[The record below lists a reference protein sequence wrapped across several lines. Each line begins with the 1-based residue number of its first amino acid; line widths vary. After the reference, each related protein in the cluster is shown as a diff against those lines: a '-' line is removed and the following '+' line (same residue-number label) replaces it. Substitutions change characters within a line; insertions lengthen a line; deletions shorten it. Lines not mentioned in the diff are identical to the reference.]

1 MDMEPETQVDIE
13 SRIARAQSQEMEIEE
28 VSSSPLVVEVAN
40 RSSGRIHTV
49 LPETV
54 YCSCEDHTYRDS
66 LCKHLIFVAD
76 GSDYIAEELRQS
88 MTDDLLAM
96 QSEAQELRSRL
107 REIESKQAQ
116 YTAVRESLDTVLQY
130 TDSPDDRTEDESEAT
145 DTALEPDTTEA
156 SEPEEHSEFRRMVSE
171 ISDE

>member
-1 MDMEPETQVDIE
+1 MDMEPETQIDVE
-13 SRIARAQSQEMEIEE
+13 SRIARAQSQEMAIEV
-28 VSSSPLVVEVAN
+28 VSDSPLVVEVSN
-40 RSSGRIHTV
+40 ETSGRIHTV

-54 YCSCEDHTYRDS
+54 HCSCEDHTYRES

-76 GSDYIAEELRQS
+76 GTDYIAEELRQS
-88 MTDDLLAM
+88 MTDDLMAM

-116 YTAVRESLDTVLQY
+116 YNTVRESLDTVLQY
-130 TDSPDDRTEDESEAT
+130 SDPDTDRTEDESEAT
-145 DTALEPDTTEA
+145 DTALEPDATEA